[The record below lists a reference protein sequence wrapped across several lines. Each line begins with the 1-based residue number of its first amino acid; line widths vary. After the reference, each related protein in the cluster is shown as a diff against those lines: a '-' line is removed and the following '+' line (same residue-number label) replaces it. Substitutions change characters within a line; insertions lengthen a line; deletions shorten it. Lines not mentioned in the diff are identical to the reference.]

1 MGVSIAGPTCASGYA
16 LPLRRSGTLL
26 EGKRASFTSEFNGT
40 PVHAH
45 WSHGDP
51 RWQICM
57 DRLNETGVHIT
68 VPKEERDFVGDCPFG
83 LAPTPN
89 GRRLLELDPPCTR
102 PAAA

>member
-26 EGKRASFTSEFNGT
+26 EGKRASFTLEFNGT
-40 PVHAH
+40 PDHAH

-57 DRLNETGVHIT
+57 DRL
-68 VPKEERDFVGDCPFG
+68 KESHRGP
-83 LAPTPN
+83 
-89 GRRLLELDPPCTR
+89 
-102 PAAA
+102 